1 LLETFPAPFT
11 AQRERC
17 DEEGENDAHSIEII
31 FANSNEV
38 YDHQNARDRN
48 QRRSNIKQIREAL
61 QLPVSD
67 RTAIDYP
74 ADGLRVEDL
83 LSRNERGFF
92 ESPSGFQERG
102 CDLR

>member
-31 FANSNEV
+31 FANNNEV
-38 YDHQNARDRN
+38 YDDQNARNRN

-61 QLPVSD
+61 QLTVSD
-67 RTAIDYP
+67 QTTIDYP
-74 ADGLRVEDL
+74 ADSLRVEDL
-83 LSRNERGFF
+83 PSGNERGFF
-92 ESPSGFQERG
+92 ESLSGFRERG